1 MENSINFVSVKDK
14 CDIVYICE
22 VPNTG
27 RTKYFNKISK
37 NKNGKEV
44 SYRHYTNDEEDF
56 GTEVTE
62 EKEKPIIMKE
72 KVIEDD
78 EYEMSVED
86 WMTKDDEDFSHRKMS
101 RLKQIIKEK
110 EDEFVVGRK
119 AYNKVMKYAECIEN
133 STSSTKGKNS
143 LEEIKYI
150 LNEYIGIADN
160 IRKEREF

>member
-1 MENSINFVSVKDK
+1 MRVMMMRTLIEIETDYSITESEDEYSREDKEEKNITEYNNSNS
-14 CDIVYICE
+14 
-22 VPNTG
+22 
-27 RTKYFNKISK
+27 
-37 NKNGKEV
+37 
-44 SYRHYTNDEEDF
+44 NDEEDF